1 MRIINVLEIRRGIL
15 STPESFPIFEDQL
28 SEEIIE
34 KAELFFIDKINE
46 NIAPEVLSDEEQETH
61 IENGFYQNMNGYE
74 VYLSWSNVN

>member
-1 MRIINVLEIRRGIL
+1 MRIINVLEIKRGII
-15 STPESFPIFEDQL
+15 SKIESFPIFEDQL
-28 SEEIIE
+28 SEEVTK

-61 IENGFYQNMNGYE
+61 IEDGFYQDRYGYE